1 MLEIDPGLM
10 VWSLITFAI
19 AVAVLWRFAFGPLQR
34 IIDERRA
41 QIQESIE
48 TAEATR
54 EEAARLL
61 DEYKG
66 TLAEV
71 RAEAESILERS
82 RKSGETTKAE
92 IVDEARKQAERTL
105 EKAQQQIER
114 DVRTALNELKG
125 QIADLTVLA
134 TERVITKT
142 LTEADQRRLLEE
154 ALAGIKMDDLG
165 PRGTE

>member
-19 AVAVLWRFAFGPLQR
+19 AVAVLWKFAFGPLQR
-34 IIDERRA
+34 IIDERSA
-41 QIQESIE
+41 QIRESIE

-54 EEAARLL
+54 LEAARLL
-61 DEYKG
+61 DEYQE
-66 TLAEV
+66 TLASV
-71 RAEAESILERS
+71 RAEAEEILDRS
-82 RKSGETTKAE
+82 RKAGETTKAE

-165 PRGTE
+165 PRGAE

>member
-54 EEAARLL
+54 LEAARLL
-61 DEYKG
+61 DEYQE
-66 TLAEV
+66 TLASV
-71 RAEAESILERS
+71 RAEAEEILARS
-82 RKSGETTKAE
+82 RKAGESTKSE
-92 IVDEARKQAERTL
+92 IVEEARKQAERTL

-142 LTEADQRRLLEE
+142 LTEADQRRLLDE

-165 PRGTE
+165 PRGAE

>member
-34 IIDERRA
+34 IIDERSA
-41 QIQESIE
+41 QIRESIE

-61 DEYKG
+61 DEYQE
-66 TLAEV
+66 TLASV
-71 RAEAESILERS
+71 RAEAEEILARS
-82 RKSGETTKAE
+82 RKAGESTKSE
-92 IVDEARKQAERTL
+92 IVEEARKQAERTL

-142 LTEADQRRLLEE
+142 LTEADQRRLLDE

-165 PRGTE
+165 PRGAE